1 MTTDTVTNLTLSLNL
16 SLTDLE
22 WEAEFREFRETEL
35 TEMREGIQLSDFSAT
50 IEEFREDRRH
60 LSDPAYSIILLCYF
74 LVLILAG
81 LLTFSSTPNPYSI
94 IGWGQIHQYHII
106 T

>member
-22 WEAEFREFRETEL
+22 WEAEFREFREFRETEL

-60 LSDPAYSIILLCYF
+60 LSDPAYSLILFCYF

-81 LLTFSSTPNPYSI
+81 LIASSSEKFYNL
-94 IGWGQIHQYHII
+94 
-106 T
+106 

>member
-1 MTTDTVTNLTLSLNL
+1 MPNGHLNWNFTRSLNL
-16 SLTDLE
+16 SFTDLE
-22 WEAEFREFRETEL
+22 WEAEFRETEL
-35 TEMREGIQLSDFSAT
+35 TEVREGIQLSNFSAT

-81 LLTFSSTPNPYSI
+81 LVTFTFGYLYLWLPLVAHLTPILS
-94 IGWGQIHQYHII
+94 
-106 T
+106 